1 MRYSYAYDAAG
12 NITVKDTEHGAYA
25 YGYDVLDRLTSATY
39 PTSGET
45 FSYDKVGNRT
55 AHNNGSP
62 WAYNANN
69 ELTARPAITY
79 AYNANGSQ
87 IKKTEGTTV
96 TDYIYNGEHRLSQI
110 KQGATTL
117 ASYAYDPFGR
127 RISKTVN
134 GATTYFYYSD
144 EGLTAE
150 ADHTGAVKVS
160 YGYAPNSTWGT
171 DPLYMRVNNT
181 YHYYLNDH
189 LESKK
194 GTLPF

>member
-1 MRYSYAYDAAG
+1 MKDPAKNTLMRYSYAYDAAG

-79 AYNANGSQ
+79 AYDANGSQ
-87 IKKTEGTTV
+87 IKKTEEIG
-96 TDYIYNGEHRLSQI
+96 DSILFSCN
-110 KQGATTL
+110 
-117 ASYAYDPFGR
+117 F
-127 RISKTVN
+127 
-134 GATTYFYYSD
+134 
-144 EGLTAE
+144 
-150 ADHTGAVKVS
+150 
-160 YGYAPNSTWGT
+160 
-171 DPLYMRVNNT
+171 
-181 YHYYLNDH
+181 
-189 LESKK
+189 
-194 GTLPF
+194 